1 MKSTVVALLVCSLI
15 ISCSSN
21 PNKYSTTQYSNVEIQ
36 LKDGTKM
43 QGKLNFPI
51 YFDEKKLYLSGKQN
65 KKIATTTVN
74 KVVYNTPACEVVF
87 ENHAINNVEIS
98 NKTNNFQLL
107 QLISKGKINLYQGYN
122 SGFVYSG
129 KKSKFYNKTFL
140 IYAKRGNEVNP
151 TLIYYD
157 DNQITKQELFSKAE
171 KYLDS
176 QRFILSGYEKTY
188 NHEIL
193 IKSINNYN
201 NEKK

>member
-1 MKSTVVALLVCSLI
+1 MKSTVAALLVCSLL

-43 QGKLNFPI
+43 KGKLNFPI
-51 YFDEKKLYLSGKQN
+51 YFNEKKLYLSGKQN
-65 KKIATTTVN
+65 KKIAATNVN
-74 KVVYNTPACEVVF
+74 KVVYNTPTCELVF
-87 ENHAINNVEIS
+87 ENHSINSTEIS

-122 SGFVYSG
+122 SGFVYTG
-129 KKSKFYNKTFL
+129 KKSRFYNKTFL
-140 IYAKRGNEVNP
+140 IYAKRENEVNP

-157 DNQITKQELFSKAE
+157 DNQTTKQELFSKAE

-193 IKSINNYN
+193 IKFINNYN
-201 NEKK
+201 NEQK

>member
-1 MKSTVVALLVCSLI
+1 MKKIIAVFLTVWIL
-15 ISCSSN
+15 ISCGAN
-21 PNKYSTTQYSNVEIQ
+21 PNKHSTSQYSNVVIE

-43 QGKLNFPI
+43 QGKLNYPI
-51 YFDEKKLYLSGKQN
+51 YFNEKKLYLSGKQN
-65 KKIATTTVN
+65 KKIAATNVN
-74 KVVYNTPACEVVF
+74 KVVYNTPTCELVF
-87 ENHAINNVEIS
+87 ENHSINSTEIS

-122 SGFVYSG
+122 SGFVYTG
-129 KKSKFYNKTFL
+129 KKSRFYNKTFL
-140 IYAKRGNEVNP
+140 IYAKRENEVNP

-157 DNQITKQELFSKAE
+157 DNQTTKQELFSKAE

-193 IKSINNYN
+193 IKFINNYN
-201 NEKK
+201 NEQK